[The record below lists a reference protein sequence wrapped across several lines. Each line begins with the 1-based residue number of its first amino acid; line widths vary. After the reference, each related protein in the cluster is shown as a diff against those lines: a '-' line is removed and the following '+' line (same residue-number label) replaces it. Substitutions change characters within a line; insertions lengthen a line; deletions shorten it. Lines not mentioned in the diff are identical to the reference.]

1 MKEFKILNQTFI
13 KSNNQTSKI
22 FNRYLYSLIPFILL
36 IIISNLINKSFN
48 TIIDLLVSILVS
60 LLTSIITQYIFNIK
74 NKEKDITKIFKEYNI
89 LTISLIL
96 AIFTINEPI
105 LVIIFSNI
113 IAIVIK
119 NISKKITISSSL
131 YGMLFVILYKY
142 ITNDLNT
149 PLTNLSNLSYID
161 TFNNILKPYGS
172 IIDYTLGLTPYYL
185 SPILSIC
192 SFVYLFNKK
201 SIKYNILLTY
211 ILIFSFIM
219 LTIGMLNNMN
229 IWYLFFQL
237 TTGNILF
244 LMVFSLGDYPI
255 TPITTE
261 GQVIYGIILGLIT
274 GILRFIIPELSV
286 ILPLI
291 LGPILLTK
299 TLNNISYK
307 LKYNHKYYYTI
318 ITTCIFITIIA
329 TTIIN
334 III

>member
-1 MKEFKILNQTFI
+1 MKEFKTLNQTFI

-22 FNRYLYSLIPFILL
+22 FNRYLYSLLPFILL
-36 IIISNLINKSFN
+36 IIVSNLINKSLN
-48 TIIDLLVSILVS
+48 TITNSLVSVSIS
-60 LLTSIITQYIFNIK
+60 LLTSIITQYLFNLR
-74 NKEKDITKIFKEYNI
+74 NKEKDITKIFKEDNI
-89 LTISLIL
+89 LTISLML
-96 AIFTINEPI
+96 GLFAINEPI

-113 IAIVIK
+113 ISIAIK

-131 YGMLFVILYKY
+131 YGILFIILYKY

-161 TFNNILKPYGS
+161 TFDNIVKPYGS
-172 IIDYTLGLTPYYL
+172 ILDYTLGLTPYYL

-192 SFVYLFNKK
+192 SFIYLFNKK

-211 ILIFSFIM
+211 ILTFSFIM

-244 LMVFSLGDYPI
+244 LSVFCLGDYPI

-261 GQVIYGIILGLIT
+261 GQVIYGIIQGLIT
-274 GILRFIIPELSV
+274 SILRFIIPELSV

-299 TLNNISYK
+299 TLNNISFK

-318 ITTCIFITIIA
+318 LTTSIILTIITTI
-329 TTIIN
+329 IIN